1 MIEIKDLMVTN
12 GAFKVRDIN
21 LTVQTGQY
29 AVLTGPTGCG
39 KSTLLEAI
47 CGLKRLSA
55 GKILIDGQSIH
66 RLPPAARQIGF
77 VPQDAAMFP
86 GMTVEKQIGF
96 ALAIRKLDQ
105 RTYEQRVDELLELL
119 ELNDLRTRTPSGLSG
134 GERQRVA
141 IGRAMAFRPKLLCF
155 DEPLSAIDASMR
167 NRMVKL
173 LKSIHAAE
181 RTSILHVTHYPN
193 ELSDIES
200 IQFRMENG
208 AIISP

>member
-1 MIEIKDLMVTN
+1 M
-12 GAFKVRDIN
+12 
-21 LTVQTGQY
+21 
-29 AVLTGPTGCG
+29 
-39 KSTLLEAI
+39 
-47 CGLKRLSA
+47 
-55 GKILIDGQSIH
+55 
-66 RLPPAARQIGF
+66 
-77 VPQDAAMFP
+77 
-86 GMTVEKQIGF
+86 
-96 ALAIRKLDQ
+96 
-105 RTYEQRVDELLELL
+105 
-119 ELNDLRTRTPSGLSG
+119 
-134 GERQRVA
+134 A

-208 AIISP
+208 AIISS